1 MRAVLIRLAASVG
14 LATAVLLGLV
24 LALPGQRGLFVGI
37 YELTLGAIGILA
49 ILGALRA
56 KQPRAWELSPF
67 ERPPERPPRPEQ
79 VAELERLDRVL
90 VMASTSAF
98 DVHHRLRPLVRS
110 LAAERLYAHHGVDL
124 EREPERAKALAGDEL
139 WELLRPDRELGRRSG
154 PGLPVPVTSRVV
166 DELEAL

>member
-1 MRAVLIRLAASVG
+1 VRGMVIRLAASVG

-67 ERPPERPPRPEQ
+67 ERPPERPPRAEQ

-98 DVHHRLRPLVRS
+98 DVHHRLRPLVRN
-110 LAAERLYAHHGVDL
+110 LAAERLHAHHGIDL
-124 EREPERAKALAGDEL
+124 EREPERVKAVAGDEL

>member
-1 MRAVLIRLAASVG
+1 VRAVVLRLAASVG

-24 LALPGQRGLFVGI
+24 LALPGQRALFVGI

-49 ILGALRA
+49 ILGSLRA
-56 KQPRAWELSPF
+56 KQPRALELSPF
-67 ERPPERPPRPEQ
+67 ERAPQRPPRAEQ

-98 DVHHRLRPLVRS
+98 DVHHRLRPLVRG
-110 LAAERLYAHHGVDL
+110 LAAERLHAHHGVDL

-154 PGLPVPVTSRVV
+154 PGLPMPATSRVV

>member
-1 MRAVLIRLAASVG
+1 VRAVVIRLAASFG

-67 ERPPERPPRPEQ
+67 ERPRERPPRAEQ

-110 LAAERLYAHHGVDL
+110 LAAERLHAHRGIDL
-124 EREPERAKALAGDEL
+124 EREPERVKAVTGDEL

>member
-1 MRAVLIRLAASVG
+1 VRGVVIRLAASVG

-67 ERPPERPPRPEQ
+67 ERPTERPPRAKQ

-110 LAAERLYAHHGVDL
+110 LAAERLHAHHGIDL
-124 EREPERAKALAGDEL
+124 EREPERVKAVAGDEL

>member
-1 MRAVLIRLAASVG
+1 VRAVVIRLAASFG

-67 ERPPERPPRPEQ
+67 ERPPERPPRAEQ
-79 VAELERLDRVL
+79 VAELERLHRVL
-90 VMASTSAF
+90 VMASTDAF
-98 DVHHRLRPLVRS
+98 AVHHRLRPLVRS
-110 LAAERLYAHHGVDL
+110 LAAERLHAHHGIDL
-124 EREPERAKALAGDEL
+124 EREPERVKAVTGDEL